1 MNAIWRYL
9 IPIIWVISMTAGM
22 TAGAEPIRG
31 VGQARGQVLVNSSPA
46 SSDTTEGPH
55 ISLTRERTETIMR
68 RVRAVIEERKRQ
80 GPPPVGCME
89 G

>member
-1 MNAIWRYL
+1 M
-9 IPIIWVISMTAGM
+9 
-22 TAGAEPIRG
+22 
-31 VGQARGQVLVNSSPA
+31 NSSPA

>member
-1 MNAIWRYL
+1 MNAIRRYL
-9 IPIIWVISMTAGM
+9 IPIFWLISM
-22 TAGAEPIRG
+22 TAGAEPTQG
-31 VGQARGQVLVNSSPA
+31 VGQVHGQVLVRSSPA
-46 SSDTTEGPH
+46 SSNTIDGPR
-55 ISLTRERTETIMR
+55 ISLTRERAETIMR

>member
-1 MNAIWRYL
+1 MNAIRRYL
-9 IPIIWVISMTAGM
+9 IPIIWVISMA
-22 TAGAEPIRG
+22 AGAEPSRG
-31 VGQARGQVLVNSSPA
+31 VDQVHGQVLVRSSPA
-46 SSDTTEGPH
+46 FSDTTGGPQS
-55 ISLTRERTETIMR
+55 SLTRERTETIMR

>member
-1 MNAIWRYL
+1 MNAIRRYL
-9 IPIIWVISMTAGM
+9 IPIIWLISM
-22 TAGAEPIRG
+22 TAGAEPSRG
-31 VGQARGQVLVNSSPA
+31 VGQVHGQVLVRFSPA
-46 SSDTTEGPH
+46 SSDTIEGPR
-55 ISLTRERTETIMR
+55 ISLTRERAETIMR